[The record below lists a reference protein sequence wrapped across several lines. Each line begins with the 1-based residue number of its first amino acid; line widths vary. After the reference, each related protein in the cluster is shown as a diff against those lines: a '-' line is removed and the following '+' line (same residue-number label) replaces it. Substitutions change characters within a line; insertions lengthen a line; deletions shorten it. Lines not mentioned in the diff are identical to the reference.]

1 MAWEIGAYAFTAAL
15 EVGLL
20 SLTIDS
26 AGKPIVYEGVDAR
39 ITGANADAATG
50 DDVAVIVDDTDVSL
64 FVEGTQIST
73 TYSSL
78 GADAG
83 TQFEMQ
89 SIGTAGATDSVE
101 LYPRDVEDLLPK
113 ELV

>member
-1 MAWEIGAYAFTAAL
+1 MLAGTHH
-15 EVGLL
+15 LL
-20 SLTIDS
+20 
-26 AGKPIVYEGVDAR
+26 V
-39 ITGANADAATG
+39 TG
-50 DDVAVIVDDTDVSL
+50 DDLALIVDDTDVSL

-73 TYSSL
+73 TYTSL

-89 SIGTAGATDSVE
+89 SIGTDGATDSIE
-101 LYPRDVEDLLPK
+101 LYPRDVSGLLPK